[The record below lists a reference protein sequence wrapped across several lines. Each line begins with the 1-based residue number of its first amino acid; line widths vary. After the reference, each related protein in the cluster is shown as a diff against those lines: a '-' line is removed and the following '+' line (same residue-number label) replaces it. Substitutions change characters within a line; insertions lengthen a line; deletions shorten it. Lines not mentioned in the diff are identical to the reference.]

1 MIRLVCLG
9 KNKPLY
15 KTGVDEFT
23 KRLSKYCKFEL
34 LESSSSKESKNQ
46 GNLKGTIVALD
57 EGGKEFTSQQFSKF
71 MQKLN
76 MESKDITF
84 VIGPAE
90 GLSKE
95 IKDKANHTISLSKMT
110 MPNQMAKLVFL
121 EQLYRAFT
129 IIKGSHIIRI
139 EKIRLLLL

>member
-129 IIKGSHIIRI
+129 IIKGEPYH
-139 EKIRLLLL
+139 KD